1 MAKKMI
7 SLEISDDLREA
18 LRIMAFKE
26 SINISALIRRILEES
41 LCEILAEVKASKEDN
56 KE

>member
-41 LCEILAEVKASKEDN
+41 LCEILAEVKASKED